1 LSRSQPPAISVAGL
15 EKRYGSTTA
24 LAGLDF
30 EVEPGE
36 VFGLLGPNGAGK
48 TTTVEILEGYR
59 APDAGTVRVLGLDP
73 VADGTGLR
81 PRIGVML
88 QEGGLYPGLRPREL
102 LALFA
107 AYYDDP
113 DDPEA
118 LLDLVGLR
126 DAVRTYVRRL
136 SGGQAQRL
144 ALACALVGRPE
155 VLFLDEPTAGMDP
168 HARATTWQLVRDLRA
183 RGTTILLTTHA
194 MDEAEQLCDRVAIVS
209 AGRLAAIGS
218 PAELT
223 AGSDDP
229 ELHFSVDGDL
239 DALALAA
246 ALGVTPGELAREG
259 PSEYSVRAPA
269 TPKLIAELACHLRD
283 RGVLLTAMHSGR
295 PSLEAVFLSLTSEA
309 PAADERSPED
319 TR

>member
-1 LSRSQPPAISVAGL
+1 VAISVSGL
-15 EKRYGSTTA
+15 VKNYDTTIA
-24 LAGLDF
+24 VAGLDF
-30 EVEPGE
+30 EVAPGE

-59 APDAGTVRVLGLDP
+59 RPDAGAVRVLGLDP
-73 VADGTGLR
+73 VADGEALR

-113 DDPEA
+113 DDPDA

-126 DAVRTYVRRL
+126 DSVRTYVRRL

-144 ALACALVGRPE
+144 SLACALVGRPE

-168 HARATTWQLVRDLRA
+168 HARATTWQLVRDLRE
-183 RGTTILLTTHA
+183 RGTTVLLTTHA
-194 MDEAEQLCDRVAIVS
+194 MDEAEQLCDRVAIIS
-209 AGRLAAIGS
+209 GGRLAAIGS

-223 AGSDDP
+223 ADTGDG
-229 ELHFSVDGDL
+229 ELWFSVEGEFDL
-239 DALALAA
+239 AALAS
-246 ALGVTPGELAREG
+246 ALGITLDEIAVQKPGEFVVRGRE
-259 PSEYSVRAPA
+259 A

-283 RGVLLTAMHSGR
+283 RGVLLSGLHSGR
-295 PSLEAVFLSLTSEA
+295 RTLEEVFLSLTKDGSV
-309 PAADERSPED
+309 
-319 TR
+319 